1 MPIHFLR
8 TPDELPW
15 GEVCFHIHYSKAGGK
30 TTRIHKF
37 LAPHTDNRGV
47 DIIETFLSSSDGNTE
62 SLIRCYRK
70 IILHADDCGYGEMA
84 VPLFPDD
91 KHTELSREEILYA
104 ASSAYLETES
114 ETETLKTVYLIDD
127 RFTLEEESILSIAD
141 YISRTYVE
149 PDLPFERYSI
159 TSESKDMW
167 IESTVLFSKE
177 PDRDDDLIQ
186 DDDLIP
192 EVDQTIISYSA
203 DYAPFPVLPA
213 EDQTTR
219 FDPVRGFFHM
229 DESFGETVLRL
240 IREKGLTE
248 SQCYNKANITR
259 AAFYKIR
266 QSARDPESTYR
277 PSKQTALA
285 LAVALE
291 LNLEEAT
298 DLLERAGYAFSHSNK
313 GDIIVEYFLLN
324 HKYNLYELNE
334 VLYHYDQPLL
344 GSMM

>member
-1 MPIHFLR
+1 MPLRFLK
-8 TPDELPW
+8 TSDALPW
-15 GEVCFHIHYSKAGGK
+15 GEVRFQIHYPKSGGK
-30 TTRIHKF
+30 KTKIYGF
-37 LAPHTDNRGV
+37 LEPVCDNEGV
-47 DIIETFLSSSDGNTE
+47 DFIETFLSSAEDDE
-62 SLIRCYRK
+62 EAVQRCYLE
-70 IILHADDCGYGEMA
+70 IISHADECGYGELA
-84 VPLFPDD
+84 VPFFPDE
-91 KHTELSREEILYA
+91 KHTGLSREEILYA
-104 ASSAYLETES
+104 ASSAYLEAVS

-127 RFTLEEESILSIAD
+127 SFTPEEESILSIAD

-159 TSESKDMW
+159 TNESEDMW
-167 IESTVLFSKE
+167 LESHVLFSKK
-177 PDRDDDLIQ
+177 PDRDDDQLQ

-192 EVDQTIISYSA
+192 EVGQTIISYSA

-240 IREKGLTE
+240 IREKGLTD

-324 HKYNLYELNE
+324 HKYNLFELNE
-334 VLYHYDQPLL
+334 VLLRYDQPLL